1 MKTVIETK
9 RTYLRQWEREDLET
23 YYKIISD
30 PLVLKYLPID
40 YITYEQVRDK
50 IEARIEQHDK
60 YGFCMWAVIFK
71 ENNELIG
78 HSGLQYIRDTQDIEV
93 GYAFSPKYWGM
104 GLATETAMAALEYGF
119 NELKI
124 NTIVGLA
131 VPENK
136 ASRSVLEKIGL
147 KFVGPTD
154 KYYGLKGLMMYSS
167 C

>member
-1 MKTVIETK
+1 MKTVIETQ
-9 RTYLRQWEREDLET
+9 RTYLRQWEREDLDA

-30 PLVLKYLPID
+30 PLVLKYLPIN
-40 YITYEQVRDK
+40 YITYDQVRDK
-50 IEARIEQHDK
+50 IEARLEQHREH
-60 YGFCMWAVIFK
+60 GFCMWAVIFK

-78 HSGLQYIRDTQDIEV
+78 HSGLQYITGTQDIEV

-104 GLATETAMAALEYGF
+104 GLATETAKAALEYGF

-124 NTIVGLA
+124 KTIVGLA

-136 ASRSVLEKIGL
+136 ASRGVLEKIGL

-154 KYYGLKGLMMYSS
+154 KYYNLKGLMMYSS
-167 C
+167 